1 MVRYRNM
8 GITWEEEL
16 RLFFSGLL
24 NAYMWKRCE
33 KEVITSEFWEI
44 NVDDMYF
51 YFLKVYV
58 EHD

>member
-1 MVRYRNM
+1 M

-24 NAYMWKRCE
+24 NAYMWKRFE

-44 NVDDMYF
+44 NVDDMYS

>member
-1 MVRYRNM
+1 M

-44 NVDDMYF
+44 NVDDMYS